1 MTRGRL
7 SVGFRYCSHPSA
19 PVVRVCARL
28 VRGGR
33 EGGKKKKRRGRRGRV
48 DVEKINWEKKGG
60 ELFRCRR
67 NHSQRGLFRQPRLR
81 RSSRP
86 RSRRWYLSSYKF
98 SVFVNRRGERFDSSF
113 RMTCFDV
120 LFVRR
125 CQHRDYSRGSG
136 GRRWRSRSQNRLAE
150 KVRHAP
156 VGDWRARIE
165 AKEERALVKAPD
177 AKTSRERRL
186 HEIRRKEGK

>member
-1 MTRGRL
+1 MERKKRDE
-7 SVGFRYCSHPSA
+7 VE
-19 PVVRVCARL
+19 
-28 VRGGR
+28 
-33 EGGKKKKRRGRRGRV
+33 EGGSASKKSTGRRR
-48 DVEKINWEKKGG
+48 GG

-81 RSSRP
+81 RSSCP

-150 KVRHAP
+150 IARHAP